1 MKHSNKLSKPTGIKT
16 SELINADLSKVMS
29 MSKADLKRA
38 LTQLSMES
46 NKRLAAFKRQGIT
59 SPATAY
65 IKKHGGKISATKYK
79 SLKGMREEYQRA
91 VGFLKT
97 ETGTIQGFKAWE
109 VRVAETLKTNA
120 GIDYNALT
128 PEQKKTFWKAYSKLE
143 ELDSANVYGAKYR
156 TSVNEIYV
164 AVKDGLKNKDIDTLV
179 NQMNAKIYEES
190 TKDFMTGVNDPFS
203 LVDDSENPFLG
214 G

>member
-1 MKHSNKLSKPTGIKT
+1 MKI

-46 NKRLAAFKRQGIT
+46 NKRLAAFKRKGIT

-97 ETGTIQGFKAWE
+97 ETGTIKGFTMWE
-109 VRVAETLKTNA
+109 NEVAKTLKTNA

-143 ELDSANVYGAKYR
+143 ELDAANVYGAKYR
-156 TSVNEIYV
+156 TSVNEIYI

-179 NQMNAKIYEES
+179 NRMNAKIYEES